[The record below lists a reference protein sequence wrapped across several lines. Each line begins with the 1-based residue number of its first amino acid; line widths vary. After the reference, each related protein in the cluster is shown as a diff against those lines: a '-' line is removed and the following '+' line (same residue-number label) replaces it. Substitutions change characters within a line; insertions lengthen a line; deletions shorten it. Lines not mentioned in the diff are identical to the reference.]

1 VIYVINNNILYPFF
15 LLNITIFLCF
25 GTGNAYAHISL
36 ENKTLATIQQ
46 WENQQD
52 KITIQ
57 FSYSP
62 KRPLIYTETE
72 LIFSV
77 QDLNTRDHIRD
88 LVASITITKGDR
100 IFFKFNN
107 VNIQNGDLPLKIR
120 FVEDGDYQVISHIK
134 STNNVVIALASF
146 GVLVP
151 LQPLGKFNTDS
162 LVSSLVPAGLV
173 AIVFSAI
180 VIALILISRKRDKA
194 KNSASGGE
202 R

>member
-1 VIYVINNNILYPFF
+1 
-15 LLNITIFLCF
+15 
-25 GTGNAYAHISL
+25 
-36 ENKTLATIQQ
+36 LATIQE

-77 QDLNTRDHIRD
+77 QDRNTQNHIRD

-100 IFFKFNN
+100 IFFKFND
-107 VNIQNGDLPLKIR
+107 VNMQNGDLPLKVR

-134 STNNVVIALASF
+134 STF
-146 GVLVP
+146 GYFP
-151 LQPLGKFNTDS
+151 GGN
-162 LVSSLVPAGLV
+162 LV
-173 AIVFSAI
+173 ATL
-180 VIALILISRKRDKA
+180 IASCLFFIC
-194 KNSASGGE
+194 
-202 R
+202 